1 MNSQPFN
8 VVSYTFKAFLRSF
21 LSFFSDWYIF
31 IPRLYWKK
39 VFLFFKDLDRSLG
52 IKAMARNWFRPLYQ
66 DYNIAGLFIGI
77 FIRTFWII
85 FGSIFYIIFF
95 IIVSLMF
102 LMWLSILPGLLLLAF
117 INLF

>member
-1 MNSQPFN
+1 MNQSFGA
-8 VVSYTFKAFLRSF
+8 VSYVFKALTRSF
-21 LSFFSDWYIF
+21 LSFFSDWYVF

-39 VFLFFKDLDRSLG
+39 VFFFFKDLDRSLG

-85 FGSIFYIIFF
+85 FGSMFYVVFF
-95 IIVSLMF
+95 IIVSSIF
-102 LMWLSILPGLLLLAF
+102 LIWLSILPGLLLLAF

>member
-1 MNSQPFN
+1 MNQSFDII
-8 VVSYTFKAFLRSF
+8 SYVFKALSRSF
-21 LSFFSDWYIF
+21 LSFFSDWYVF

-39 VFLFFKDLDRSLG
+39 VSWFFKDLDRSLG
-52 IKAMARNWFRPLYQ
+52 IKAMIRNWFRPLYQ

-85 FGSIFYIIFF
+85 FGSIFFVISFVIAGLIFL
-95 IIVSLMF
+95 V
-102 LMWLSILPGLLLLAF
+102 WLSILPGLLLLAS